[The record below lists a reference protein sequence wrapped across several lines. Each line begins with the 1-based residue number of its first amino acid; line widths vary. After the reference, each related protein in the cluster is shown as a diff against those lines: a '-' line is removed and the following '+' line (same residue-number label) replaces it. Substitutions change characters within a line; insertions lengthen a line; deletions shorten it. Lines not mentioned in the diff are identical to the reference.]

1 MSRKNRFIFEVNVV
15 HFIYNSKQK
24 RYKAEHG
31 NDAYQDNRRN
41 CGRNQITVKKSDFI
55 KHINKRFFEEE

>member
-41 CGRNQITVKKSDFI
+41 CGRN
-55 KHINKRFFEEE
+55 